1 MTSRKFFRVTFSGW
15 RLIVRGME
23 TTLLMVVALAALL
36 VLSWYLMN
44 ATKRTRGAGSWLADR
59 LLIWL
64 SGASAAIALEV
75 AVHLVFH
82 LLG

>member
-1 MTSRKFFRVTFSGW
+1 M
-15 RLIVRGME
+15 VRSME
-23 TTLLMVVALAALL
+23 TTLLLVVALVVLL

-64 SGASAAIALEV
+64 SGASAAIALVV
-75 AVHLVFH
+75 AVHLALH